1 MLGVYLNDKL
11 SDDNKIPDVCKKA
24 KSSLCS
30 LMSAIANSRS
40 IDSLLA
46 PSIISKTIFHNFYTG
61 LNYGN

>member
-1 MLGVYLNDKL
+1 MLRVYQNDKL
-11 SDDNKIPDVCKKA
+11 SDDDKATDICKKA

-30 LMSAIANSRS
+30 LMSAIINSRC

-46 PSIISKTIFHNFYTG
+46 PSIISKTVFHNFYTE